1 MATMSCER
9 GDVERE
15 LIIRGQSYKQWL
27 KETSC
32 LRCPNN
38 NHHDYPIMGG
48 HITAS
53 ICEACVYEAKAVF
66 DVLPAGVSSSK
77 EKLKERANELKE
89 RFAATFYSY
98 QILEVGVV
106 E

>member
-9 GDVERE
+9 GDIERE

-32 LRCPNN
+32 LDCPNN

-53 ICEACVYEAKAVF
+53 FCRQNGEWLDPSEYRRSIAEMGCEPEWRY
-66 DVLPAGVSSSK
+66 
-77 EKLKERANELKE
+77 
-89 RFAATFYSY
+89 
-98 QILEVGVV
+98 
-106 E
+106 